1 MQIDPGP
8 AGPPLMAKDGDS
20 PRKIESSIFHG
31 EEGGQGRGRGR
42 GSRKA
47 QAKAA
52 AAAAAATPDFQGFMQ
67 YPPYS
72 VPPSMPS
79 MPMPYPHQNLPPY
92 GQYMPPQTMMQPYM
106 NMAYLGMPAVPMF
119 GHVPPVPEQGAPKNA
134 KPRRQDQGGGKN
146 NGPREAKGKRRA
158 KGKNAKEEPA
168 AALEDDETLSAQL
181 NQVRR
186 QIRDVP
192 LEEVLQENLVG
203 EFAKDQYG
211 TRYIQQKL
219 DEAPDETKQR
229 VYAAIRAEAPDLA
242 KDPYGNHL
250 VQKIFDSADAQQRK
264 AMVSALQGHVAKLSQ
279 DQCGCRVVQKAIGA
293 VSKESQQQISRELED
308 HVDDCIRNMHG
319 NHVIQKCIEQMP
331 PESVNFII
339 RAVEQRAEETARH
352 VYGCRVI
359 QRLLEHCVSD
369 QLKPMLEQILCNV
382 AVLAKDAYGNY
393 VIQHML
399 EHGRKEDKQRIIQT
413 IRANIAEFSREKY
426 SSNVVEKCFEISTT
440 GEHADTDLIQQ
451 ERASLLNTV
460 LEVPEVLYTLCT
472 NTYGN
477 YVVQRI
483 MENARGEM
491 ELQSLFQAIKNI
503 EHQIMSRDVPPGMK
517 EDPRE
522 VFKHI
527 QNYLAKV
534 SSQTM

>member
-1 MQIDPGP
+1 M
-8 AGPPLMAKDGDS
+8 
-20 PRKIESSIFHG
+20 SS
-31 EEGGQGRGRGR
+31 GRR
-42 GSRKA
+42 
-47 QAKAA
+47 
-52 AAAAAATPDFQGFMQ
+52 
-67 YPPYS
+67 
-72 VPPSMPS
+72 
-79 MPMPYPHQNLPPY
+79 
-92 GQYMPPQTMMQPYM
+92 
-106 NMAYLGMPAVPMF
+106 
-119 GHVPPVPEQGAPKNA
+119 
-134 KPRRQDQGGGKN
+134 
-146 NGPREAKGKRRA
+146 
-158 KGKNAKEEPA
+158 
-168 AALEDDETLSAQL
+168 
-181 NQVRR
+181 
-186 QIRDVP
+186 
-192 LEEVLQENLVG
+192 
-203 EFAKDQYG
+203 
-211 TRYIQQKL
+211 
-219 DEAPDETKQR
+219 
-229 VYAAIRAEAPDLA
+229 
-242 KDPYGNHL
+242 
-250 VQKIFDSADAQQRK
+250 
-264 AMVSALQGHVAKLSQ
+264 

-477 YVVQRI
+477 YVAQECEKQLYLEYRDLLSSWRLL
-483 MENARGEM
+483 NLAWSGLRGTCTASGAVGLSAFGLVICPYVSRRAPLDEASREALQEEKT
-491 ELQSLFQAIKNI
+491 ELC
-503 EHQIMSRDVPPGMK
+503 
-517 EDPRE
+517 
-522 VFKHI
+522 
-527 QNYLAKV
+527 
-534 SSQTM
+534 